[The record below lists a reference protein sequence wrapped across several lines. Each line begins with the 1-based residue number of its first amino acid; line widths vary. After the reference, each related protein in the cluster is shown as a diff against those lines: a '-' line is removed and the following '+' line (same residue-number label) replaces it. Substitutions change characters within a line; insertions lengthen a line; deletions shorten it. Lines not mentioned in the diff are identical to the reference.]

1 VLKHESRVCDR
12 LTLDFVISLSVL
24 HNYTVSHKTRT
35 CDVCS

>member
-1 VLKHESRVCDR
+1 MNHGCVTEEDR